1 MFVLQRFPPHLL
13 VYAPSWSVSGVS
25 CYLRLLSI
33 WRFSVAI
40 ALFNHYWSVLV
51 GREAHWPREVI
62 GPELLVWTW
71 CVYSPYSLIFLVVL
85 LCLLEALAELIR
97 IGFPAIGMSY
107 NCQTSGVV
115 WKSYLIPIPLL
126 FDWSLFLFTTFICI
140 VRGDD
145 IINLRQRLIHITWLL
160 TCI

>member
-1 MFVLQRFPPHLL
+1 MLVLQRFPPHLL
-13 VYAPSWSVSGVS
+13 VYAPSWSVSGVP

-85 LCLLEALAELIR
+85 IFLLKALAELIR

-107 NCQTSGVV
+107 NCRTVCVGWGSCQTPV
-115 WKSYLIPIPLL
+115 LILL
-126 FDWSLFLFTTFICI
+126 GW
-140 VRGDD
+140 
-145 IINLRQRLIHITWLL
+145 NLSL
-160 TCI
+160 TCRWYALAEEKR

>member
-1 MFVLQRFPPHLL
+1 MLVLQRFPPHLL
-13 VYAPSWSVSGVS
+13 VYAPSWSVSGVP

-71 CVYSPYSLIFLVVL
+71 CVYSPYSLIFIVVL

-97 IGFPAIGMSY
+97 IGCPAIGMSS
-107 NCQTSGVV
+107 NCHTVCVG
-115 WKSYLIPIPLL
+115 
-126 FDWSLFLFTTFICI
+126 
-140 VRGDD
+140 
-145 IINLRQRLIHITWLL
+145 
-160 TCI
+160 